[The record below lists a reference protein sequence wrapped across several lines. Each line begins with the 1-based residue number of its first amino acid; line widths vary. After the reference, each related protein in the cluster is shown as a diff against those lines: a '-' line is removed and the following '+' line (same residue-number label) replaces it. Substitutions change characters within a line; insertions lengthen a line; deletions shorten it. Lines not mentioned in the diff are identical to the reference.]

1 MTLVVGRRKRDA
13 LLMLDLEGELQSP
26 RGTPCQ
32 GVRENP
38 SVARISPDI
47 TLENVL
53 MATQGARLAAFGS
66 LMRRGPC
73 LRNVI

>member
-1 MTLVVGRRKRDA
+1 MTLVVARRKRDA
-13 LLMLDLEGELQSP
+13 LLMLDLEGEFQST
-26 RGTPCQ
+26 RGAPCQ

-53 MATQGARLAAFGS
+53 MAT
-66 LMRRGPC
+66 
-73 LRNVI
+73 

>member
-1 MTLVVGRRKRDA
+1 MTLVARRKRDA
-13 LLMLDLEGELQSP
+13 LLVMDLEGEFQSP
-26 RGTPCQ
+26 GGTPCQ

-38 SVARISPDI
+38 SVPRISPDI
-47 TLENVL
+47 TLKNVL
-53 MATQGARLAAFGS
+53 MATQRARLAAFGS

>member
-1 MTLVVGRRKRDA
+1 MTLVSRRKRDA
-13 LLMLDLEGELQSP
+13 LLVLDLEGEFQSP
-26 RGTPCQ
+26 CGTPCQ
-32 GVRENP
+32 GVRENTP
-38 SVARISPDI
+38 VARVSPDI

-53 MATQGARLAAFGS
+53 MATQGARLAAFGT